1 MNVAD
6 ALDELRVGILRDM
19 STLKSGPTPDDH
31 YWSDERLVRY
41 IDDAHKRFARMALCI
56 HDDTTQKVTQVVLRD
71 TVSMYALHPSV
82 RMVLSVRHQD
92 DSQDM
97 VRINHQDAV
106 NQNNDF
112 TEDFQ
117 FAIVTNPGKPTRYS
131 TDEGMDPARNHA
143 IRLRLL
149 GVPDATQVGKVV
161 YLRVIR
167 QPLADITTKDT
178 DKTGFEIPEE
188 YQLDMLEW
196 AAYRCLR
203 NWDIDGEDRA
213 KAEAHKKRFEDAVA
227 ECKRDVLRKTWN
239 PPRWKF
245 GGNGF
250 TYVHN

>member
-1 MNVAD
+1 MNVAE

-31 YWSDERLVRY
+31 YWSDGRLVRY
-41 IDDAHKRFARMALCI
+41 IDDAHKRFARMTLCI
-56 HDDTTQKVTQVVLRD
+56 HDDTTASVVRVVLRD
-71 TVSMYALHPSV
+71 GVDIYPLHPAV
-82 RMVLSVRHQD
+82 RMVLSARHQD
-92 DSQDM
+92 DTQDM
-97 VRINHQDAV
+97 VRITHQNAI

-117 FAIVTNPGKPTRYS
+117 FAIVTNPGKPVRFS
-131 TDEGMDPARNHA
+131 TDEGMDPTRNHA
-143 IRLRLL
+143 IRMRFL
-149 GVPDATQVGKVV
+149 GIPDATQVGKVV

-167 QPLADITTKDT
+167 QPLLSITAANT

-196 AAYRCLR
+196 AAYRALR
-203 NWDIDGEDRA
+203 NWDIDSEDRT
-213 KAEAHKKRFEDAVA
+213 KANTHKERFEAAVM
-227 ECKRDVLRKTWN
+227 ECKRDVLRKTWA

-250 TYVHN
+250 SYIKN